1 MKTDGNIIGVGRVFE
16 PNAFLSDYEN
26 YGLYT
31 TKRGAEE
38 KVVEQLGYDF
48 YKAKDYYLAGKEG
61 KARMT
66 NVYADDEVTGLSIF
80 SITSPIKVQKSGKG
94 EFSSFRIFYIPTVY
108 YADITLHPL
117 TKFV

>member
-38 KVVEQLGYDF
+38 KVVE
-48 YKAKDYYLAGKEG
+48 
-61 KARMT
+61 
-66 NVYADDEVTGLSIF
+66 
-80 SITSPIKVQKSGKG
+80 
-94 EFSSFRIFYIPTVY
+94 
-108 YADITLHPL
+108 
-117 TKFV
+117 